1 MVMMMWWSNLLNSAF
16 VQSIIKAVL
25 GALVLFG
32 LVKSIRKD
40 AADDKE
46 NEVKLDQAEKA
57 LDSLVE
63 FTELEDKVHAEV
75 NAHESEG
82 VTDNALR
89 AKGWMRQDSD

>member
-1 MVMMMWWSNLLNSAF
+1 MWWSNLLNSAF

-46 NEVKLDQAEKA
+46 NEIKADQAEKIIDIVKEKEA
-57 LDSLVE
+57 
-63 FTELEDKVHAEV
+63 VHEEV
-75 NAHESEG
+75 NAY
-82 VTDNALR
+82 
-89 AKGWMRQDSD
+89 SDDDHIDLLQK

>member
-46 NEVKLDQAEKA
+46 NEVKLDQANAALEASEKA
-57 LDSLVE
+57 RRIKDE
-63 FTELEDKVHAEV
+63 VHKEV
-75 NAHESEG
+75 NAIPEDELDDYG
-82 VTDNALR
+82 RKLGILR
-89 AKGWMRQDSD
+89 DD

>member
-40 AADDKE
+40 AAKMRLMIKRM
-46 NEVKLDQAEKA
+46 KL
-57 LDSLVE
+57 
-63 FTELEDKVHAEV
+63 
-75 NAHESEG
+75 N
-82 VTDNALR
+82 
-89 AKGWMRQDSD
+89 

>member
-1 MVMMMWWSNLLNSAF
+1 MWFSKLISSEFIQSLIKYALLFLAA
-16 VQSIIKAVL
+16 I
-25 GALVLFG
+25 G

>member
-1 MVMMMWWSNLLNSAF
+1 MVTMMWWSNLLNSAF

-46 NEVKLDQAEKA
+46 NEVKLDQANAALEASEKA
-57 LDSLVE
+57 RRIKDE
-63 FTELEDKVHAEV
+63 VHKEV
-75 NAHESEG
+75 NAIPEDELDDYG
-82 VTDNALR
+82 RKLGILR
-89 AKGWMRQDSD
+89 DD